1 MQIFV
6 IIRKKGGSPLPI
18 MRKKRLMQVENQ
30 VVLPLSEEFLVKN
43 NLKADSI
50 VKIDETL
57 LAQALTVLSKEDILE
72 DVLAKVMNQY
82 DEEKEENNHEN

>member
-1 MQIFV
+1 M
-6 IIRKKGGSPLPI
+6 
-18 MRKKRLMQVENQ
+18 
-30 VVLPLSEEFLVKN
+30 
-43 NLKADSI
+43 KADSI

>member
-6 IIRKKGGSPLPI
+6 IIPKKGGSPLPE

-30 VVLPLSEEFLVKN
+30 VVLPLSHEFLVKN
-43 NLKADSI
+43 NLQADSI
-50 VKIDETL
+50 VKVDEAL

-82 DEEKEENNHEN
+82 TDEEEDNHEN

>member
-1 MQIFV
+1 MI
-6 IIRKKGGSPLPI
+6 KPNKGGSPLPI

>member
-1 MQIFV
+1 
-6 IIRKKGGSPLPI
+6 
-18 MRKKRLMQVENQ
+18 MRKKRLMQLENQ

>member
-1 MQIFV
+1 M
-6 IIRKKGGSPLPI
+6 
-18 MRKKRLMQVENQ
+18 
-30 VVLPLSEEFLVKN
+30 LPLSEEFLVKN